1 MYFLYNIFSITD
13 VITYNLMLL
22 LYKLIINNN
31 KYTKFDILNHDIS
44 IIHDIIIINLQLPRN
59 TIKRIILKSL
69 ILLLSIV
76 YMCE

>member
-31 KYTKFDILNHDIS
+31 KCTKFDILNHDIS

-59 TIKRIILKSL
+59 TIKRILRRSSKA
-69 ILLLSIV
+69 
-76 YMCE
+76 

>member
-1 MYFLYNIFSITD
+1 MYFLYNIFSITN
-13 VITYNLMLL
+13 VIKCNLMLL

>member
-1 MYFLYNIFSITD
+1 MYFLYNIFSITN
-13 VITYNLMLL
+13 VIKCNLMLL

-31 KYTKFDILNHDIS
+31 KCTKFDILNHDIS

>member
-59 TIKRIILKSL
+59 TIKRILRRSSKA
-69 ILLLSIV
+69 
-76 YMCE
+76 

>member
-1 MYFLYNIFSITD
+1 MYFLYNIFSITN
-13 VITYNLMLL
+13 VIKCNLMLL

-59 TIKRIILKSL
+59 TIKRILRRSSKA
-69 ILLLSIV
+69 
-76 YMCE
+76 